1 MLRNLKLS
9 VFLATK
15 DMLNNLGS
23 LVFVSAAL
31 GFLFANVLFS
41 RFMLYGFEQS
51 IGGLIPKVSG
61 NLYATPLRGQS
72 YIFDTQ
78 RAIDEMS
85 RNTAIDAISPVLEM
99 PCVLEYKGSRIVTMV
114 WGLAYDEKV
123 MNLRDNISEG
133 RYFSGPDA
141 EEIILGKILKRR
153 FKLKIPVT
161 EDISL
166 DDTTKAIFIKE
177 HNIDKSN
184 KEVYRDRHVRMVGVA
199 DFRDYIANNSIFMPL
214 DALRNATILRGR
226 SSSIFIRLND
236 NLDIDEIGAAQ
247 FKPYDMDIEVK
258 HWKDRDDYGTDDLV
272 YGFNLISMIT
282 FAVSIICAAILVA
295 FIVFYNTQKK
305 RRTTGILRAIG
316 IKGRIFLIFFIL
328 EGILFA
334 AIGVV
339 AGTGLYYLLQLYL
352 EANPIIMPFGDLYPI
367 FEPSS
372 YIFATALFL
381 IVSFIASV
389 YYAVKSGREN
399 IIKVIRGD

>member
-1 MLRNLKLS
+1 MFKNLKLS
-9 VFLATK
+9 VFLAAK

-61 NLYATPLRGQS
+61 NVYVTPLRGQS
-72 YIFDTQ
+72 YIIETQ
-78 RAIDEMS
+78 RAIEEMS
-85 RNTAIDAISPVLEM
+85 RNESIKAITPVLEM

-114 WGLAYDEKV
+114 WGLEYDEKV
-123 MNLRDNISEG
+123 MNLGDSMLEG
-133 RYFSGPDA
+133 SYFSSPDA
-141 EEIILGKILKRR
+141 EEVILGKILKRR
-153 FKLKIPVT
+153 LKLKVPIGEEIV
-161 EDISL
+161 L

-177 HNIDKSN
+177 HNIDKFN
-184 KEVYRDRHVRMVGVA
+184 KEVYRDRYVKIVGVA
-199 DFRDYIANNSIFMPL
+199 DFRDYIANNSVFMPL
-214 DALRNATILRGR
+214 EALRNAVILRDR

-236 NLDIDEIGAAQ
+236 NVDISQDNVAQ

-272 YGFNLISMIT
+272 YGFNLISIIT

-316 IKGRIFLIFFIL
+316 IKGRIFLTFFIL

-334 AIGVV
+334 IIGVLT
-339 AGTGLYYLLQLYL
+339 GTGLYYLLQMYL

-367 FEPSS
+367 FEVNSF
-372 YIFATALFL
+372 IFATVLFL
-381 IVSFIASV
+381 VVSFIASV
-389 YYAVKSGREN
+389 YYAVKSGKEN

>member
-1 MLRNLKLS
+1 MLRNIRLS
-9 VFLATK
+9 IFLAAK
-15 DMLNNLGS
+15 DMLHNIGS
-23 LVFVSAAL
+23 LIFVSAAL

-61 NLYATPLRGQS
+61 NLYITPMRGQS

-78 RAIDEMS
+78 RVIEKIG
-85 RNTAIDAISPVLEM
+85 RNSSIKNMSPVLEM

-114 WGLAYDEKV
+114 WGLEYDEEV
-123 MNLRDNISEG
+123 MDLRNHMLEG

-141 EEIILGKILKRR
+141 EEIILGKILKKR
-153 FKLKIPVT
+153 FKLKIPIT
-161 EDISL
+161 EDIVL
-166 DDTTKAIFIKE
+166 DDITKAIFIKE
-177 HNIDKSN
+177 HNLDKFN
-184 KEVYRDRHVRMVGVA
+184 KEVYRDRYVRIIGVA
-199 DFRDYIANNSIFMPL
+199 DFRDYIANNSVFMPL
-214 DALRNATILRGR
+214 KALRNAAILQDR
-226 SSSIFIRLND
+226 SSSVFIRLND
-236 NLDIDEIGAAQ
+236 NLEIDEDGVAW

-305 RRTTGILRAIG
+305 RRTIGILRAIG
-316 IKGRIFLIFFIL
+316 IKGRVFLTFFIL

-334 AIGVV
+334 IIGVV
-339 AGTGLYYLLQLYL
+339 SGTGLYYLLQAYL

-367 FEPSS
+367 FETNS

-381 IVSFIASV
+381 VVSFIASV
-389 YYAVKSGREN
+389 YYAAKSGREN